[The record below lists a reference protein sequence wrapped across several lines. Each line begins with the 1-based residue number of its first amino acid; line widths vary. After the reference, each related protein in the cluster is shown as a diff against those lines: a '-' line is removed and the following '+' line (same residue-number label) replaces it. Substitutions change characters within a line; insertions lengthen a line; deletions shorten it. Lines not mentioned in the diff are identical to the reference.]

1 MKALEESLAKWRL
14 TFPKYID
21 LPDDDD
27 DDDQPC
33 ACAGGGYTSP
43 CSCHPE
49 N

>member
-27 DDDQPC
+27 QPC